1 MFDHTS
7 TPVSESFDA
16 PRDADA
22 RGRLRGTATKPNVFP
37 FLNRLTRDP
46 AVSRFPFA
54 FAHVRRWHT
63 FVNLD
68 GSLSAIADAFGKKG
82 LALIP
87 EIWPS
92 TSPRAWQLLGAY
104 ALFEALL
111 QVYLCLL
118 YTSPSPRD

>member
-82 LALIP
+82 LADP
-87 EIWPS
+87 RDMAEHA
-92 TSPRAWQLLGAY
+92 PRARQLLGAY

-111 QVYLCLL
+111 QV
-118 YTSPSPRD
+118 PSRETVQGDDDRQR